1 MKFEI
6 LIKKLNNWIK
16 VIQKALI
23 ATVIV
28 EGVLVIVIGIASNNV
43 NDKLDI
49 WVGILLF
56 CSVLYVVLSAIRTL
70 YQMKFP
76 GSISEELE
84 SKYKLEE
91 YDKIFHR
98 QKVINDYINQ
108 SVKSLNDQ
116 TCSTNVG
123 TDPHLCDEQLQVR
136 LKDVLNPVIS
146 NTHIILNAF
155 DINKFSVGLHLNQYS
170 HEPSDYNRIELIHLG
185 NNQVQITNWAEE
197 ISDKGIIFLKDE
209 LQFESEII
217 YKDLLSND
225 TETGVALEIQSAIKK
240 SLNNVEFVC
249 NQFEHKNSTHTIICS
264 DMPLVCSDDEASG
277 VLFLIFEGHY
287 EPVDDLPYLLRIF
300 NRVVAN
306 YVYKYND
313 CVYNQVVSRA
323 GANAEVHSTVDDT
336 QTE

>member
-1 MKFEI
+1 
-6 LIKKLNNWIK
+6 
-16 VIQKALI
+16 
-23 ATVIV
+23 
-28 EGVLVIVIGIASNNV
+28 
-43 NDKLDI
+43 
-49 WVGILLF
+49 
-56 CSVLYVVLSAIRTL
+56 
-70 YQMKFP
+70 MKFP